1 MRDETFVERKFVAS
15 LQRALE
21 DVAPEQLEVFAKWF
35 DPADRRPRF
44 HIAPV
49 IGAVGYLR
57 KSPSLYIDI
66 MKTAGEYAAEWCCSE
81 LPPFQKRIMNSWVR
95 LGREH
100 LVRRLF
106 RGGIRSIHRDAQ
118 MELQRDEESLVI
130 TVSNSVFCRTA
141 TLSGTGPACVYY
153 SAFFN
158 GLLDCTS
165 EDYAS
170 FDESSCRAGGDS
182 VCRFQALPKELES
195 EREDVVVEAPRSA

>member
-1 MRDETFVERKFVAS
+1 MKDETFVERKFVAS

-35 DPADRRPRF
+35 DPGDRRPRF
-44 HIAPV
+44 HIASV

-57 KSPSLYIDI
+57 KSPSLYMDV
-66 MKTAGEYAAEWCCSE
+66 MKTGGEYAAQWCCLE
-81 LPPFQKRIMNSWVR
+81 FPQFQKKLMNSWLR
-95 LGREH
+95 LGRQR

-118 MELQRDEESLVI
+118 MEFQRDEESLVV

-141 TLSGTGPACVYY
+141 TPSGNGPVCVYY

-165 EDYAS
+165 EVYAS
-170 FDESSCRAGGDS
+170 FEEFDCRARGDS
-182 VCRFQALPKELES
+182 FCRFQALPKELET
-195 EREDVVVEAPRSA
+195 EREDVDVEAETRS

>member
-1 MRDETFVERKFVAS
+1 MKDETFVERKFIAS

-35 DPADRRPRF
+35 NPADRRPRF

-57 KSPSLYIDI
+57 KSPLLYVDV
-66 MKTAGEYAAEWCCSE
+66 MRKAGDYAAQWCCLE
-81 LPPFQKRIMNSWVR
+81 LTQLQKRVMNSWVR
-95 LGREH
+95 LGRER

-118 MELQRDEESLVI
+118 MELQREGERLIV

-141 TLSGTGPACVYY
+141 TPSGEGPACVYY

-170 FDESSCRAGGDS
+170 FQESSCRASGES
-182 VCRFQALPKELES
+182 VCQFEALPKEVES
-195 EREDVVVEAPRSA
+195 TEEEMDVEATSVA

>member
-1 MRDETFVERKFVAS
+1 MKDETFVERKFVAS

-35 DPADRRPRF
+35 DPTDRRPRF
-44 HIAPV
+44 HIASV

-57 KSPSLYIDI
+57 KSPSLYSDV
-66 MKTAGEYAAEWCCSE
+66 MKTAGEYAAQWCCSE
-81 LPPFQKRIMNSWVR
+81 LPRFQKTIVNSWVR

-100 LVRRLF
+100 FVRRLF

-118 MELQRDEESLVI
+118 MEFQRNEESLVV

-141 TLSGTGPACVYY
+141 TPSGDGPGCVYY

-170 FDESSCRAGGDS
+170 FEESNCRARGDS
-182 VCRFQALPKELES
+182 VCRFQALPKELGS
-195 EREDVVVEAPRSA
+195 ER

>member
-1 MRDETFVERKFVAS
+1 MKDETFVERKFIAS

-57 KSPSLYIDI
+57 KSPPLYVDV
-66 MKTAGEYAAEWCCSE
+66 MNKAGEYAAQWCCLE
-81 LPPFQKRIMNSWVR
+81 LTQFQKKVMNSWVR
-95 LGREH
+95 LGRER
-100 LVRRLF
+100 LVRRLL

-118 MELQRDEESLVI
+118 MELARDDERLVV

-141 TLSGTGPACVYY
+141 TPSGEGPACVYY

-170 FDESSCRAGGDS
+170 FKESCCRARGDS
-182 VCRFQALPKELES
+182 ICQFEAVPKEVGSHKE
-195 EREDVVVEAPRSA
+195 EVDVEATSVA